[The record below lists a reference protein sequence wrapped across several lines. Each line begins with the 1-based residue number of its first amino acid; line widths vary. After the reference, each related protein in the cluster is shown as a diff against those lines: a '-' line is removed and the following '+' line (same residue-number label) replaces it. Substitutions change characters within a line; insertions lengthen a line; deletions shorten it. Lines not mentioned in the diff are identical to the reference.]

1 MSQSHDHSRHH
12 RTPPTHGLPRI
23 ELLMTT
29 MLKTLAARSRLARS
43 AVVRR
48 ITDNSGAF
56 TRSALP
62 LVVRP
67 ATVRTTSET
76 VRPSMRL
83 FSTSS
88 DNAAAA
94 VDDENRFLEM
104 AEETL
109 EQVVEWIDGIEEM
122 LDDSDVTLSQGV
134 LKIDL
139 GAHGTWVLNR
149 QIPNRQI
156 WWSSPISGPRRY
168 EFDAETGAWLSTR
181 EKAELFECLQQEI
194 CDATGI
200 SIHS

>member
-1 MSQSHDHSRHH
+1 MN
-12 RTPPTHGLPRI
+12 
-23 ELLMTT
+23 
-29 MLKTLAARSRLARS
+29 MLKTLATRSRLARS
-43 AVVRR
+43 ALVRR
-48 ITDNSGAF
+48 IPRDSGRHLAVSASASAPALQCAAHRAM
-56 TRSALP
+56 TRVHAMP
-62 LVVRP
+62 
-67 ATVRTTSET
+67 TTS
-76 VRPSMRL
+76 VRS
-83 FSTSS
+83 FASTS
-88 DNAAAA
+88 DNAQAL
-94 VDDENRFLEM
+94 DDENRFLEL

-139 GAHGTWVLNR
+139 GPNGTWVLNR

-168 EFDAETGAWLSTR
+168 EFDAEAGAWLSTR
-181 EKAELFECLQQEI
+181 EKAELFESLQQEI